1 MRTPFAWLEHRF
13 PLERRPLRSASLA
26 ALIAAILIILGGG
39 VVRVT
44 GSGLG
49 CPDWPTCVGGSIA
62 PTAEMGL
69 HSVIE
74 FVNRLLTV
82 GLCIVVGWVIIA
94 ARLQRKQAPE
104 VTRWAWMQFWFV
116 VLNAVIGGITV
127 WVDLN
132 PYVVAGHFL
141 AATLLLTA
149 ATITWQKTQNLDK
162 PELPASSLKSRTL
175 ARWLLALTA
184 VLLILGTTVAGTGP
198 HAGDSAQVP
207 RMPFSWIWV
216 TIIHGAAALA
226 SLTFAGLLWRS
237 AKLAGEQM
245 LAQKALLFIFVF
257 LGQGA
262 LGIIQSLTHLPELM
276 VVLHLVG
283 SALVWI
289 GAVRVLLAA
298 EGNHRAPTRSPSLAL
313 KK

>member
-1 MRTPFAWLEHRF
+1 MRTPFAWLAHRF
-13 PLERRPLRSASLA
+13 PLEPRSLRTASLA
-26 ALIAAILIILGGG
+26 ALIASILIILGGG

-82 GLCIVVGWVIIA
+82 GLCVVVGWVIIA
-94 ARLQRKQAPE
+94 ARLQRKQVPE

-162 PELPASSLKSRTL
+162 SELPASSQKSRAL
-175 ARWLLALTA
+175 ARWLLVLTA
-184 VLLILGTTVAGTGP
+184 VLIVLGTMVTGTGP
-198 HAGDSAQVP
+198 HAGDSAEVP
-207 RMPFSWIWV
+207 RMPFSWLWV
-216 TIIHGAAALA
+216 TIIHGAAALGA
-226 SLTFAGLLWRS
+226 MSFAGLLWRC
-237 AKLAGEQM
+237 AKLAGEQL
-245 LAQKALLFIFVF
+245 LAQKTLLLILVFV
-257 LGQGA
+257 GQGA
-262 LGIIQSLTHLPELM
+262 LGIIQALTHLPELM

-298 EGNHRAPTRSPSLAL
+298 EGSRHTTTRSPSMAL
-313 KK
+313 